1 MIALLRLDLQ
11 RRIIYKLKPQLYNTK
26 SSTPKNHSLRRIGYF
41 ELNKA
46 QKENQFLISIFYAC
60 SVVMI
65 YCILIMLAGG
75 A

>member
-1 MIALLRLDLQ
+1 MIALPKLDLQ
-11 RRIIYKLKPQLYNTK
+11 RRIICILKTQLYNTK
-26 SSTPKNHSLRRIGYF
+26 SSTPKNHSFRRIGYF
-41 ELNKA
+41 ELNKS
-46 QKENQFLISIFYAC
+46 QKENQFLISIFYTI